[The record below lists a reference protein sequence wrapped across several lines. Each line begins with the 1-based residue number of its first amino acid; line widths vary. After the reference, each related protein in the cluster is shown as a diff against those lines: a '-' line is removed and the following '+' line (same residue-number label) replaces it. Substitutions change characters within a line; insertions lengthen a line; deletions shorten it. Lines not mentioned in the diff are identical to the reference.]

1 MSVERVRKCP
11 ECGRSYPIKVLYC
24 RTDGCQLGDPGDEF
38 KEEPKLTPGRDHLIG
53 RTVARRFVLTEYLG
67 SGATGLVYRAVH
79 KALDREMAVK
89 LLKRELMWDE
99 RSLLRFFRE
108 AKTCSAV
115 DHPNIVYLYDFG
127 HDDTTG
133 LPYLV
138 MEFVSGK
145 TLHQAIHDSP
155 SGNLPVERALSI
167 LVQVCHAIEHAHNR
181 GVIHRDV
188 KPENILL
195 TERDGKADWVK
206 VLDFGVARMVGEP
219 PVTGHGQ
226 ISGTAEF
233 IAPEL
238 LIGDGQ
244 VTPAGDLYALGI
256 LFHDAIVGRPP
267 FSGKLEVVLH
277 QHMTV
282 NPPRLLARYA
292 DPMIPPQLDDLVARL
307 LLKDPQQRPTAQQTA
322 RELEQILTN
331 LVDRMSG
338 QGALHE
344 QPTQLLQ
351 MLERPTQAVMPVERK
366 TTVVERPA
374 RPTQVVGR
382 ENWPTQLIP
391 QLVSSPK
398 TDSAPSSKPELA
410 DADRMAR
417 DLFAQGVDLADR
429 ICTGSWPTA
438 LKNLGSKV
446 ADCYKQEV
454 ELSEKLFLLEKLL
467 ADKAAASEQHNELR
481 QQILGLSERL
491 QIDSSLSEQDRKQ
504 LLLELEQKEKSFFEA
519 ETRWRRLP
527 PTSPESLRRRIADVR
542 RDRVRAQILFVRL
555 IVEMPTAGSLLA
567 QRDQLALRL
576 AEIDNPKR
584 SGPQGAV
591 TR

>member
-1 MSVERVRKCP
+1 MTADRVRKCP
-11 ECGRSYPIKVLYC
+11 ECGRTYPIKVLYC
-24 RTDGCQLGDPGDEF
+24 RTDGCQLGDPGDHLVPEF
-38 KEEPKLTPGRDHLIG
+38 KPTPGRDILLG

-89 LLKRELMWDE
+89 LLKRELLWDE

-138 MEFVSGK
+138 MEFVRGQ

-155 SGNLPVERALSI
+155 TGFLPVERALAI

-181 GVIHRDV
+181 GVIHRDI

-238 LIGDGQ
+238 LVGDGQ
-244 VTPAGDLYALGI
+244 VRPAGDLYALGI

-267 FSGKLEVVLH
+267 FSGTLEVVLH

-282 NPPRLLARYA
+282 NPPRLLQRFA
-292 DPMIPPQLDDLVARL
+292 DPMIPKALDDLVARL
-307 LLKDPQQRPTAQQTA
+307 LVKDPDKRPTAEQTS
-322 RELEQILTN
+322 RELEQILTD
-331 LVDRMSG
+331 LVDKMSAP
-338 QGALHE
+338 QTLHE
-344 QPTQLLQ
+344 QATQILST
-351 MLERPTQAVMPVERK
+351 LERPTHVVQPPERR
-366 TTVVERPA
+366 TVVVERPE

-382 ENWPTQLIP
+382 QNWPTQLIP
-391 QLVSSPK
+391 QIVTATKQDGAPTSSP
-398 TDSAPSSKPELA
+398 ELI
-410 DADRMAR
+410 DNGRQAR
-417 DLFAQGVDLADR
+417 DLFAQAVELADH
-429 ICTGSWPTA
+429 ICPGTWPTA
-438 LKNLGSKV
+438 LKNLGTKV
-446 ADCYKQEV
+446 ADCYRQEV
-454 ELSEKLFLLEKLL
+454 ELSEKLFSLEKLL
-467 ADKAAASEQHNELR
+467 AEKAAASGQHNVLR
-481 QQILGLSERL
+481 QQILA
-491 QIDSSLSEQDRKQ
+491 LSEQLQVDKSLSDDDRKR
-504 LLLELEQKEKSFFEA
+504 LLSDLEQKERSFFEA
-519 ETRWRRLP
+519 EVRWRRLP
-527 PTSPESLRRRIADVR
+527 PTSPESLKRRISDVR
-542 RDRVRAQILFVRL
+542 GERIRAQILFLRL
-555 IVEMPTAGSLLA
+555 IVEMPTSGSLLG
-567 QRDQLALRL
+567 QRDQLAAKL
-576 AEIDNPKR
+576 ADIDNPKR

>member
-1 MSVERVRKCP
+1 MPAERVRKCP
-11 ECGRSYPIKVLYC
+11 ECGRTYPVKVLFC
-24 RTDGCQLGDPGDEF
+24 RSDGCQLGDPGDSLS
-38 KEEPKLTPGRDHLIG
+38 EEPKLTPGRDQLLG
-53 RTVARRFVLTEYLG
+53 RTVARRFVLTEYIG

-89 LLKRELMWDE
+89 LLKRELLWDE

-108 AKTCSAV
+108 AKTCSSV

-155 SGNLPVERALSI
+155 SGNLPVERALAI

-181 GVIHRDV
+181 GVIHRDI

-195 TERDGKADWVK
+195 TERDGRADWVK

-267 FSGKLEVVLH
+267 FSGRLELVLH
-277 QHMTV
+277 QHMTAT
-282 NPPRLLARYA
+282 PPRLLARYA
-292 DPMIPPQLDDLVARL
+292 DPMIPQALDDLVARL
-307 LLKDPQQRPTAQQTA
+307 LVKEPQLRPTAAETA
-322 RELEQILTN
+322 RELEQILSELYEKLAPT
-331 LVDRMSG
+331 VSG
-338 QGALHE
+338 SLHE
-344 QPTQLLQ
+344 QATQRLPLV
-351 MLERPTQAVMPVERK
+351 ERATQIVAPVERK
-366 TTVVERPA
+366 TTVVERPD
-374 RPTQVVGR
+374 RPTQVLGR
-382 ENWPTQLIP
+382 QNWPTQLLP
-391 QLVSSPK
+391 QLLSE
-398 TDSAPSSKPELA
+398 TQQENALLAAAELH
-410 DADRMAR
+410 DRSVR
-417 DLFAQGVDLADR
+417 ELFAHAVELADR

-446 ADCYKQEV
+446 AECYKQEV
-454 ELSEKLFLLEKLL
+454 ELAEKLFQLEKML
-467 ADKAAASEQHNELR
+467 ADKAAASGQHNALR
-481 QQILGLSERL
+481 KQILQMSERL
-491 QIDSSLSEQDRKQ
+491 QVDETLSDDDRKR
-504 LLLELEQKEKSFFEA
+504 LLGELEHKERDFFEA

-527 PTSPESLRRRIADVR
+527 PTSPESLRRRIGDIR
-542 RDRVRAQILFVRL
+542 RERARAQILFVRL
-555 IVEMPTAGSLLA
+555 IIEMPTAGPLLQ
-567 QRDQLALRL
+567 QRDQLAARL
-576 AEIDNPKR
+576 AELDNPKR
-584 SGPQGAV
+584 SGPVGAV
-591 TR
+591 PR

>member
-1 MSVERVRKCP
+1 
-11 ECGRSYPIKVLYC
+11 
-24 RTDGCQLGDPGDEF
+24 
-38 KEEPKLTPGRDHLIG
+38 
-53 RTVARRFVLTEYLG
+53 
-67 SGATGLVYRAVH
+67 
-79 KALDREMAVK
+79 
-89 LLKRELMWDE
+89 
-99 RSLLRFFRE
+99 
-108 AKTCSAV
+108 
-115 DHPNIVYLYDFG
+115 
-127 HDDTTG
+127 
-133 LPYLV
+133 
-138 MEFVSGK
+138 VSGK

-282 NPPRLLARYA
+282 HPPRLLARYA

-307 LLKDPQQRPTAQQTA
+307 LLKDPQQRPTAAQTA

-331 LVDRMSG
+331 LVERMSV
-338 QGALHE
+338 QGALAE

-351 MLERPTQAVMPVERK
+351 MLERPTQALMPIERK

-391 QLVSSPK
+391 QLSSQPK
-398 TDSAPSSKPELA
+398 PESTPSSKPELA

-417 DLFAQGVDLADR
+417 ELFAQGVELADR

-491 QIDSSLSEQDRKQ
+491 QIDSSLGEEDRKQ
-504 LLLELEQKEKSFFEA
+504 LLSELEQKEKAFFEA

-555 IVEMPTAGSLLA
+555 IVEMPTSGSLLA

-591 TR
+591 TK

>member
-24 RTDGCQLGDPGDEF
+24 RTDGCQLGDPGDES
-38 KEEPKLTPGRDHLIG
+38 KEEPKLTPGRDQLIG

-282 NPPRLLARYA
+282 HPPRLLARYA

-307 LLKDPQQRPTAQQTA
+307 LLKDPQQRPTAAQTA
-322 RELEQILTN
+322 RELEQILTH
-331 LVDRMSG
+331 LVERMSV
-338 QGALHE
+338 QGTLQE

-351 MLERPTQAVMPVERK
+351 MLERPTQALMPVERK

-391 QLVSSPK
+391 QLSSQPK
-398 TDSAPSSKPELA
+398 PESVPSSKPELA

-417 DLFAQGVDLADR
+417 DLFAQGVELADR

>member
-351 MLERPTQAVMPVERK
+351 MLERPTQAVMPIERK